1 LFFSIV
7 LYAGILAHA
16 EGAVAEVYPAKA
28 IRFIVPQTPGGT
40 SDIVARMV
48 AQKLGEA
55 LKQPVIIDNRNGA
68 SGTIG
73 TAIAAKAPADS
84 AVR

>member
-1 LFFSIV
+1 MC
-7 LYAGILAHA
+7 AAILAHA